1 MQGLQLA
8 FTRRVIIKKRIIK
21 CALSFFCN
29 DEKKCALSFCGNE
42 QKALCFFAMI
52 KKFRVV
58 FFAMMKNSAQ
68 NLHFLQI
75 YIFYKFTLF
84 LEKSLLNL
92 TQFFVK
98 ICLLNF
104 LQILRTANSK
114 FPLNLCIITNHNKGG
129 EDDNDLQKSAQQL
142 GAAHFL

>member
-1 MQGLQLA
+1 MMRKNALYPFAVMSKKHFA
-8 FTRRVIIKKRIIK
+8 FFT
-21 CALSFFCN
+21 
-29 DEKKCALSFCGNE
+29 
-42 QKALCFFAMI
+42 
-52 KKFRVV
+52 
-58 FFAMMKNSAQ
+58 MMKNSAQ

-75 YIFYKFTLF
+75 HTF

-92 TQFFVK
+92 TQFFAK
-98 ICLLNF
+98 IRLLNF
-104 LQILRTANSK
+104 LQILRAANSK

>member
-1 MQGLQLA
+1 MMM
-8 FTRRVIIKKRIIK
+8 IKNVLYPFAAMSKKHFVFFMAKRK
-21 CALSFFCN
+21 YTLSF
-29 DEKKCALSFCGNE
+29 L
-42 QKALCFFAMI
+42 AMI
-52 KKFRVV
+52 
-58 FFAMMKNSAQ
+58 KNSAQ

-75 YIFYKFTLF
+75 YIFYKSTLF

-98 ICLLNF
+98 IRLLNF